1 MDTRIGIH
9 MIIVIQLIIILI
21 TEYHIDIQYTGTVLN
36 CYMMSWPIMPEVLP
50 MMLLPSDY

>member
-21 TEYHIDIQYTGTVLN
+21 TVYHNDIQYTGTVLN

-50 MMLLPSDY
+50 MMLLASV